1 MKKWQ
6 IVILVI
12 AVAVL
17 AAGIGAYAA
26 TNYGTQSDPLVAM
39 SYLEDV
45 LGPKMETELDKQI
58 NEAANS
64 LKSQSGA
71 ASRAFADEPHPPGQ
85 TRTGGEGCEI
95 VLRSGSAAATGTLVD
110 VTSGTELAS
119 GGSLTANHL
128 YVGSGSG
135 VTASGNTT
143 LLVRGSYTVG

>member
-6 IVILVI
+6 IVVLVI

-45 LGPKMETELDKQI
+45 LGPKMEDELGKQI
-58 NEAANS
+58 DEAADA
-64 LKSQSGA
+64 LQAQYGA
-71 ASRAFADEPHPPGQ
+71 ASSAFSVVTLSSGE
-85 TRTGGEGCEI
+85 TLKCGEGCEI
-95 VLRSGSAAATGTLVD
+95 VLRSGSASAAGALVD
-110 VTSGTELAS
+110 VTSGNELAS

-135 VTASGNTT
+135 VTASGNST

>member
-64 LKSQSGA
+64 LKSQYGA
-71 ASRAFADEPHPPGQ
+71 ASSAFSVVTLSSGQ
-85 TRTGGEGCEI
+85 TLKGGDGCEL

-143 LLVRGSYTVG
+143 LLVRGSSTVG